1 MDDIGSRNEHDQR
14 SSVHAVQVLEPVAEA
29 SPKRRQIRR
38 ESVARPALKPP
49 MGILAATVF
58 GMVAAVMYTAANI
71 ALRQC
76 VDVDP
81 FLVSAVKAAPT
92 VIVLGPFLAWMLVR
106 RETIATSYKMVPRF
120 IAASLLGQF
129 VGNAAFQISL
139 GVIGLAASVPITL
152 GVLII
157 GGAILG
163 RVILHEPV
171 RLRTIL
177 AMITLIAAVIVLSL
191 PDATVKPAQSTSTLP
206 IWVGALCAAASGA
219 AYALFGVVMRQT
231 LTGGLSAP
239 ATMFISGMV
248 GTIALW
254 SVTLLRI
261 GVGPLEMIT
270 FDQWAV
276 MAAAGAFNFSA
287 FVALSVALKSL
298 PVVAVNLINASQV
311 AMAAVAGVVLFA
323 EPVTGPLIAGIL
335 LTFVGLL
342 ILANRRKP
350 SRDGSPAVPSENP
363 RLGTIEQQRS

>member
-1 MDDIGSRNEHDQR
+1 MDDIGTRNEDDPR
-14 SSVHAVQVLEPVAEA
+14 SSDHAVQVLEPVAEA
-29 SPKRRQIRR
+29 SPVRRKNRL
-38 ESVARPALKPP
+38 ESGPLPALKPP

-129 VGNAAFQISL
+129 VGNAAFQVSL

-206 IWVGALCAAASGA
+206 IWVGALARPRQEPP
-219 AYALFGVVMRQT
+219 MRC
-231 LTGGLSAP
+231 
-239 ATMFISGMV
+239 
-248 GTIALW
+248 
-254 SVTLLRI
+254 SV
-261 GVGPLEMIT
+261 
-270 FDQWAV
+270 
-276 MAAAGAFNFSA
+276 
-287 FVALSVALKSL
+287 
-298 PVVAVNLINASQV
+298 
-311 AMAAVAGVVLFA
+311 
-323 EPVTGPLIAGIL
+323 
-335 LTFVGLL
+335 
-342 ILANRRKP
+342 
-350 SRDGSPAVPSENP
+350 
-363 RLGTIEQQRS
+363 